1 MSGGRSSSE
10 RDPRLV
16 VSGRMGR
23 NNLKGNRPSVCARIF
38 RWGLLV
44 AFVACFLPIPVRPI
58 TSPETGSENYPC
70 KGNLCGCR
78 TAQQCWTSC
87 CCTTPEE
94 RLAWAIENNVTPPVY
109 AVLSSDRSA
118 EPSITSNQSS
128 HHFNNGSDSTDK
140 SSCPHCSNI
149 PKSIT
154 LIESE
159 TYCGSVQTKS
169 LVNSHTHDAKEN
181 EPNTASLAMCDS
193 KDSSTSASKS
203 RNKPPKIRF
212 VRVIDTLKCHGL
224 TFALDLINQCVIPEL
239 RAVTTS
245 IELEESLID
254 TIRIPYPV
262 YLAVSIPPP
271 RI

>member
-1 MSGGRSSSE
+1 
-10 RDPRLV
+10 
-16 VSGRMGR
+16 
-23 NNLKGNRPSVCARIF
+23 
-38 RWGLLV
+38 
-44 AFVACFLPIPVRPI
+44 
-58 TSPETGSENYPC
+58 
-70 KGNLCGCR
+70 
-78 TAQQCWTSC
+78 
-87 CCTTPEE
+87 
-94 RLAWAIENNVTPPVY
+94 
-109 AVLSSDRSA
+109 
-118 EPSITSNQSS
+118 
-128 HHFNNGSDSTDK
+128 
-140 SSCPHCSNI
+140 
-149 PKSIT
+149 
-154 LIESE
+154 
-159 TYCGSVQTKS
+159 
-169 LVNSHTHDAKEN
+169 
-181 EPNTASLAMCDS
+181 MCDS